1 MRRLLTPR
9 WLLVHAGAVVLVIGF
24 LAMGWWQLSR
34 AAEGNLLSFGYA
46 IEWPVF
52 AAFVVW
58 VWIKEMRKATRTDG
72 APTDVPE
79 PDPRPDPRPSS
90 PRGVQ
95 TVADRPAHKGGSQD
109 DSRRTRTSRQRPRS
123 GPAYDDSD
131 DADLAAYN
139 RYLAWRNAN
148 PNTDPKAYVDQPA
161 GQPEERR

>member
-1 MRRLLTPR
+1 VRRLLTPR

-24 LAMGWWQLSR
+24 LGMGWWQLTR

-58 VWIKEMRKATRTDG
+58 VWIKEVRKATHSDD
-72 APTDVPE
+72 APPAVPGPE
-79 PDPRPDPRPSS
+79 PEPPRDPGPSS
-90 PRGVQ
+90 
-95 TVADRPAHKGGSQD
+95 
-109 DSRRTRTSRQRPRS
+109 SRAPRTSRQRPRS

-139 RYLAWRNAN
+139 RYLAWRSAN
-148 PNTDPKAYVDQPA
+148 PHADPNAYVDPA
-161 GQPEERR
+161 GQPEERT